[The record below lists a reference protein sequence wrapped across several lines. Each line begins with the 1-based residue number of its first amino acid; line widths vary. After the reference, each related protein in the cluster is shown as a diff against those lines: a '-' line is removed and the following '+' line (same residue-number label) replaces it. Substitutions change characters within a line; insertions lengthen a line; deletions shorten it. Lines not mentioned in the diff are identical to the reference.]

1 MNKHGSARIRH
12 RLETRGA
19 PLPATTL
26 VSGTGAVV
34 ERSGSEGPAP
44 AVGGCS
50 PAVRQAGAVIDLSPW
65 PGLSVTAP
73 LGGGHRNDVYEVRGR
88 DRLVARRTR
97 RTAPAMEWE
106 LDLLE
111 FLDHCGFVV
120 PHTVPTADG
129 RRSAG
134 GVVVQT
140 WLHGWEPVGGDCAL
154 VASELGR
161 LHRLTAGWANQRPGF
176 RSTRE
181 LQRES
186 RGGDIDLDA
195 MPDHAV
201 HLCRQAWAALSAGPD
216 CVIHGDP
223 GPGNVR
229 MSGGRVGFLDWDES
243 RVDHADLDLAEIPG
257 GPLRGHRAA
266 VASNA
271 IDAWEAACGWTS
283 EPAYARRRLDRLRQ
297 KLSQPRAPS
306 RSDGPGTGTT

>member
-1 MNKHGSARIRH
+1 M
-12 RLETRGA
+12 
-19 PLPATTL
+19 
-26 VSGTGAVV
+26 
-34 ERSGSEGPAP
+34 
-44 AVGGCS
+44 
-50 PAVRQAGAVIDLSPW
+50 IDLSPW

-140 WLHGWEPVGGDCAL
+140 WLHGREPVGGDWAL

-271 IDAWEAACGWTS
+271 IDAWEAACSVAITHRPGHGVQHRGGQRG
-283 EPAYARRRLDRLRQ
+283 PGDGRGQHRLRE
-297 KLSQPRAPS
+297 LP
-306 RSDGPGTGTT
+306 